1 VGRIPGADGGLRL
14 AVRTSMVSEFRDAAG
29 ALGAFELS
37 HRFTSA
43 GALRTTLTQIPGVHF
58 DDVPTSLWSTGQSRF
73 TFKNRVFEISV
84 PFEDVRIAPAE
95 AGAIY
100 PETEELLR
108 LLAENLLPKWQS
120 RARSRFFRV

>member
-1 VGRIPGADGGLRL
+1 ML
-14 AVRTSMVSEFRDAAG
+14 SEYRDAAG

-58 DDVPTSLWSTGQSRF
+58 EEATASLWSTGKSRF
-73 TFKNRVFEISV
+73 TYKNRVFEITV

-100 PETEELLR
+100 SETEELLR

-120 RARSRFFRV
+120 RARSRFFRT

>member
-1 VGRIPGADGGLRL
+1 ML
-14 AVRTSMVSEFRDAAG
+14 SEYRDAAG

-58 DDVPTSLWSTGQSRF
+58 EEATASLWSTGKSRF
-73 TFKNRVFEISV
+73 TYKNRVFEITV
-84 PFEDVRIAPAE
+84 PSEDVRIAPAE

-100 PETEELLR
+100 SETEELLR

-120 RARSRFFRV
+120 RARSRFFRT